1 MDEKEELLNQYIEL
15 QLRYVL
21 FEKYIKNIIENLLLE
36 SGIKYQNLSS
46 RVKDIKSLKEKIERR
61 TNVKELN
68 GNIKNMYDLCGLRI
82 VLYDSQQLSKIID
95 IIDKNFKVIN
105 FKNKSYDYNS
115 NNITIEIKSGNFKN
129 YRCEIQLV
137 TIMTHNL
144 IEISHDIFYKDIDRL
159 KEKDEIEYNELKEE
173 YKKCLEEAYKLET
186 RIDTLKKRKNNILES
201 YRLLNIII
209 SDKYINNLENNS
221 SMNYFY
227 NVCNDIMSVAPYLS
241 RNPERAKDF
250 FEKKVILKLVHSLL
264 NLKED
269 DFIFKEEYVF
279 NNFLRVLTVYYNI
292 WINDSNE
299 ILDALIQYLEYKNNN
314 SMKKQLFDAIQLIVN
329 TELKNEK
336 GDMILKIKEW
346 ILKETKQS
354 EYRIKMINIIINN
367 DFEFIE
373 EVDTKTIRINRKKLV
388 YNEKG
393 IESIKELFG
402 YACKIFIENQ
412 NSIIYEELIV
422 ITYKFNFLANE
433 ILEFFYNNYEKIHD
447 IYRYDLLR
455 KVYYSFKGIVL
466 DSKYY
471 KKIKSD
477 KFYDIWKYLCYD
489 YFDEEVERGNR
500 EEIKKRAKRKINS
513 YINSIDKVP
522 LSEIRRIIKNYNKM
536 IKEKIHVIFSLK
548 RVLFL
553 IGKNYHNITPIYR
566 NNKNEYL
573 YLGIKSRKT
582 EKIEIED
589 RNDINLLKAMQDI
602 YVGNVFE
609 NYIKIKERNINK
621 DIIICNIISS
631 RLYLKKKYLNVLF
644 KIIKYY
650 NKNKL
655 SLLYNQFYL
664 RDEFID
670 IIDDKQCCMILDNYY
685 FCLLNEKPIIELD
698 ISLLNLFGR
707 YPKECRDFLNMIV
720 NNEKTR
726 RLEYRTMYMYE
737 AKNYEEERE
746 NNLLLVLEWLKK
758 YNYYEVYKFLECII
772 RSGDMDIINDLYT
785 ISEETD
791 DNDYLNAISK
801 LIINLELGINIWK
814 IARVILLKVSDT
826 EIIDNLSVAM
836 REVGV
841 VSSLYQ
847 AHKTRKE
854 QIDGIMNEETNK
866 KCKKFLNKIS
876 KDINYTM
883 EYEKIN
889 EKKRQYEMQISD
901 EKYAKQSNDKEEE

>member
-1 MDEKEELLNQYIEL
+1 MDEKEELVNQYIEL

-21 FEKYIKNIIENLLLE
+21 FEKYIRNIIENLLLE

-61 TNVKELN
+61 TNIKELN

-82 VLYDSQQLSKIID
+82 VLYDSQHLREIID
-95 IIDKNFKVIN
+95 IIGKNFKVIN
-105 FKNKSYDYNS
+105 FKNKSYDYNA
-115 NNITIEIKSGNFKN
+115 NNITIEIKSGDFKN
-129 YRCEIQLV
+129 YRCEVQLV

-144 IEISHDIFYKDIDRL
+144 IEISHDIFYKDIERL

-173 YKKCLEEAYKLET
+173 YQRCLEEAYKLET

-201 YRLLNIII
+201 YRVLNIII
-209 SDKYINNLENNS
+209 SDKYITNIENNS

-227 NVCNDIMSVAPYLS
+227 YVCNDIMSVAPYLS
-241 RNPERAKDF
+241 RNPEKAKDF

-269 DFIFKEEYVF
+269 DFIFKEEYLF

-314 SMKKQLFDAIQLIVN
+314 SMKKQFFDAIQLIVN

-393 IESIKELFG
+393 IELIKELFG

-422 ITYKFNFLANE
+422 ITYKFNILANE
-433 ILEFFYNNYEKIHD
+433 ILEIFYNNYEKIHD

-455 KVYYSFKGIVL
+455 RVYYSFKGIVL

-513 YINSIDKVP
+513 YINNIDKVP

-548 RVLFL
+548 RVMFL
-553 IGKNYHNITPIYR
+553 IGKNYHNITAIYR

-685 FCLLNEKPIIELD
+685 FCLLNEKSIIELD
-698 ISLLNLFGR
+698 INLLNIFGR

-726 RLEYRTMYMYE
+726 RLEYRAMYMYE
-737 AKNYEEERE
+737 AKNYEEERK
-746 NNLLLVLEWLKK
+746 NNLLLVIEWLKK

-772 RSGDMDIINDLYT
+772 RIGDMDIIDDLYT

-854 QIDGIMNEETNK
+854 QIDSIMNEETNK

-901 EKYAKQSNDKEEE
+901 EKYAKQSNDKEGK